1 MMGNTRPAE
10 TCTSFL
16 ADEDAAPTETGTC
29 QLWYLLHLAAVV
41 LGWPGKS
48 TRVFPA

>member
-16 ADEDAAPTETGTC
+16 ADEDAAPIETGTC
-29 QLWYLLHLAAVV
+29 QLWYLLYLAAVV